1 MKEVKMK
8 NKIMISDICE
18 AFKSKAVG
26 SKVHPQ
32 HLADF
37 FDALD
42 EAVSNYDFSQG
53 KVVGQAVI
61 DLPSKVNDF
70 VSPGS
75 WKRGSTDPNDFVLR
89 KYRGEVGMHLRRKPD
104 MTSARVR
111 VVVYT
116 RNAYENDPDFTE
128 DEALNMEEFF
138 GNPFDGG
145 YVLVA
150 VLGDPDKNPSTVSFS
165 RFVRN
170 LAGANNEYAV
180 MSKDELVTLA
190 KKVDAYRSLY
200 MGVAD

>member
-1 MKEVKMK
+1 MK
-8 NKIMISDICE
+8 NKMMVSDICE
-18 AFKSKAVG
+18 AFKDKVVG

-37 FDALD
+37 FDVLD

-53 KVVGQAVI
+53 KVPGQAVI
-61 DLPSKVNDF
+61 ELPSKVNDW

-75 WKRGSTDPNDFVLR
+75 WKRGSIDPNDFVLR
-89 KYRGEVGMHLRRKPD
+89 KYRGEVGMYLLRKPD

-111 VVVYT
+111 CVVYT
-116 RNAYENDPDFTE
+116 RDAYEADPDFTE
-128 DEALNMEEFF
+128 DEALRMEEFF

-150 VLGDPDKNPSTVSFS
+150 VLGDPDNVPSTVSFG
-165 RFVRN
+165 RFVKN

-180 MSKDELVTLA
+180 MNKAAVVALA
-190 KKVDAYRSLY
+190 KKVVDYRSRY